1 MSVSTLET
9 FNQAKLQCATLNL
22 IGDLANP
29 ANDGFTCNDVIKI
42 QTISMPQLKMY
53 YDDTNFTYL
62 QTTSGGD
69 LIVGTSGQDVN
80 VTSSTKLHV
89 LNVTDTT
96 KIDEGA
102 LQVIGGV
109 GIAKNLHVGGVVN
122 TKLASA
128 PLSPVEGDMFYNSAT
143 KKLEYYNG
151 TIWVSL

>member
-1 MSVSTLET
+1 MSVKELES

-22 IGDLANP
+22 IGDLTSP
-29 ANDGFTCNDVIKI
+29 ASDGFTCNDVIKI
-42 QTISMPQLKMY
+42 QSISAPQLKIY

-62 QTTSGGD
+62 QTTTGGD

-80 VTSSTKLHV
+80 VTASTKFHV
-89 LNVTDTT
+89 LNPTDTT
-96 KIDEGA
+96 KVDEGA

-128 PLSPVEGDMFYNSAT
+128 PASPVEGDLFYNSAT

-151 TIWVSL
+151 TVWISL